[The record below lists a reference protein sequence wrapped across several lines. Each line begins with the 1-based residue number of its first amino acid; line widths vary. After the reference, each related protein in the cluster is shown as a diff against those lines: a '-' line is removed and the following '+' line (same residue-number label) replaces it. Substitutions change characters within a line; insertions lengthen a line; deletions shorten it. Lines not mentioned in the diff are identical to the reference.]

1 MYCGECGTKN
11 EKDAKFC
18 ENCGAAL
25 EQEEEKKEGK
35 REKKPAAKARKPI
48 SKSKKILIGVI
59 CAVVVLLI
67 VGFLVLKNSVSPNAV
82 ANAYFKAFA
91 DQDLDTMYQYS
102 DLDDSEFTTKDRFI
116 EYYSNDDQ
124 ASLAKSIK
132 NFNITDV
139 EYSKNSLTAEVDI
152 SYTTSRGSKRMT
164 LELHKTTDKKY
175 LVFDEW
181 KVVLP
186 EEDFTED
193 FTLYVPE
200 GSEVNFGGV
209 TLDESYL
216 DETSDGYD
224 SYVIPALFN
233 MDYEVTVTLPV
244 GFEITE
250 TVSADNYNN
259 PTWIDFDEDSLSDE
273 DFNTIKKQI
282 KADMNLLYSSAIG
295 QQDWSS
301 ISDNFG
307 KDASDLED
315 AYDDLK
321 NDVSG
326 GYFSSA
332 LSSFEATDIRSIDSI
347 YFEDGIMEVDFTV
360 DYKYTPVDGD
370 EKTNYDF
377 VWFYYEMDGDQLK
390 LVDAYSLPSYF

>member
-1 MYCGECGTKN
+1 M
-11 EKDAKFC
+11 
-18 ENCGAAL
+18 
-25 EQEEEKKEGK
+25 
-35 REKKPAAKARKPI
+35 
-48 SKSKKILIGVI
+48 
-59 CAVVVLLI
+59 VVLLI

-321 NDVSG
+321 DDVSG

-377 VWFYYEMDGDQLK
+377 VWFYYEIDGDQLK

>member
-1 MYCGECGTKN
+1 
-11 EKDAKFC
+11 
-18 ENCGAAL
+18 
-25 EQEEEKKEGK
+25 
-35 REKKPAAKARKPI
+35 
-48 SKSKKILIGVI
+48 
-59 CAVVVLLI
+59 
-67 VGFLVLKNSVSPNAV
+67 
-82 ANAYFKAFA
+82 
-91 DQDLDTMYQYS
+91 
-102 DLDDSEFTTKDRFI
+102 
-116 EYYSNDDQ
+116 
-124 ASLAKSIK
+124 
-132 NFNITDV
+132 
-139 EYSKNSLTAEVDI
+139 
-152 SYTTSRGSKRMT
+152 MT